1 MPNSVDLLPLFN
13 NNQSN
18 QQIQIRWYTHS
29 IMTQT
34 PIILSHIIKVS
45 SPANLLAC
53 LAYSLYF
60 IRFTILYGGR
70 TNRSICKKERRGW
83 NRGQTALVFIVG
95 TSFDKLEME
104 SKELGH
110 LFPHHLRQS
119 YYRSFSTHDLPAQ
132 YFHLRHRIL
141 PLRMLF
147 GHADQRNLHLLK
159 KEGRGW

>member
-1 MPNSVDLLPLFN
+1 MFGLFIVLHMIHYTLWGHDE
-13 NNQSN
+13 
-18 QQIQIRWYTHS
+18 QIYLQ
-29 IMTQT
+29 
-34 PIILSHIIKVS
+34 
-45 SPANLLAC
+45 
-53 LAYSLYF
+53 
-60 IRFTILYGGR
+60 
-70 TNRSICKKERRGW
+70 KKREEAE
-83 NRGQTALVFIVG
+83 TEVKPPLVFIVG